1 MLNLCHRMCKRY
13 RNTAAQE
20 PTVNQTVIYVMLLVY
35 LQQFHKAVELLTEGK
50 VEVGTLHTTQV
61 LLYSLRKV

>member
-1 MLNLCHRMCKRY
+1 M
-13 RNTAAQE
+13 
-20 PTVNQTVIYVMLLVY
+20 NQTVIYVMLLVY